1 MLKVN
6 ISYGVSHHKRYRPSI
21 ISKFL
26 LDIDDERIIQVH
38 SDTYLLLR
46 QKNLA
51 QTIGADTIRQY
62 IDSLMVSHSPT
73 PEFTDEELFKSIIPR
88 EINNITDANKYAQ
101 YLKSHHDE
109 VKAKYDDLKSK
120 KKQYLEFKSVRED
133 SNKPKND

>member
-6 ISYGVSHHKRYRPSI
+6 ISYGVSHHKKYRPSI

-26 LDIDDERIIQVH
+26 MDVDEERIIQVH

-51 QTIGADTIRQY
+51 QTIGADSIRQY
-62 IDSLMVSHSPT
+62 IDSLLVSHSPT
-73 PEFTDEELFKSIIPR
+73 PEFTDEELFQSIIPR

-109 VKAKYDDLKSK
+109 IKAKYNDLKNK
-120 KKQYLEFKSVRED
+120 KKQYLEFKSFRAD